1 MDALQTLKTE
11 TKKKDFTFSHV
22 FTKPVMP
29 AATETKT
36 AAFEVWCAKNDV
48 KWNERVWGVRVDET
62 TGNRSVRC
70 ESDWSLKNADEEEQE
85 ALCRIPKR
93 SCFTIETSALGSSSS
108 DALDVLRALGVP
120 GLIAAVA
127 HERGLIRGEV
137 EAPDGEPLA
146 QSRFAEYFNFIPEFE
161 RLPNTWTEEDGVG
174 LFKGTKIAE
183 MLVEDEAA
191 MREDYDEVREALGGA
206 GNRPCDSFEAFRD
219 AATLVASR
227 AFFVDDSV
235 GQGLLPFADLFNHKS
250 DGAHF
255 RLVGDGKAD
264 ADEEELLLRG
274 CRDMRAGEEMFNSF
288 GDDHDNHVLL
298 YKYGFA
304 ELENGVRSVDFP
316 GSFFHSDE
324 APTLEALYAHACES
338 YDGLSFEIDDDGCM
352 SRELITLIRV
362 AHGVDVGEYGAGKDG
377 EAVSKRAFDALDDLL
392 AEDDADEAELLA
404 EIDPKRIVSLFRR
417 RMEAYYDRNDHATE
431 TLEPGELAREFALKI
446 QSCYAL
452 VEEARERARDGEH
465 PADSVVGKAAVHLIR
480 SQELELLLKGYL
492 RALGIDGGP
501 LSDDEEDEEDDE
513 EEDEDDKPT
522 KRKAVLI
529 AATPCYAP
537 TMYLK
542 KPKNNP

>member
-1 MDALQTLKTE
+1 MMPSVTE
-11 TKKKDFTFSHV
+11 TT
-22 FTKPVMP
+22 T
-29 AATETKT
+29 AAA
-36 AAFEVWCAKNDV
+36 AAFERWCAKNDV
-48 KWNERVWGVRVDET
+48 KWNERVWSVRVDET
-62 TGNRSVRC
+62 TGNRSVWC
-70 ESDWSLKNADEEEQE
+70 ENDWSLKNEEEEREE

-108 DALDVLRALGVP
+108 EALDVLRACGVP

-137 EAPDGEPLA
+137 EALDGEPPA
-146 QSRFAEYFNFIPEFE
+146 SSRFAEYFNFIPEFE

-191 MREDYDEVREALGGA
+191 MREDYDEVREALGGP
-206 GNRPCDSFEAFRD
+206 GNRPCDSFEAFRN

-264 ADEEELLLRG
+264 DAEEELLLRG

-304 ELENGVRSVDFP
+304 ELENGVRSVEFP
-316 GSFFHSDE
+316 GSFFHSTDE
-324 APTLEALYAHACES
+324 EPALEALYAHACES

-362 AHGVDVGEYGAGKDG
+362 AHGVELGEYGAGKDG
-377 EAVSKRAFDALDDLL
+377 EAVVSKRALDALDDLL
-392 AEDDADEAELLA
+392 AEDDIDEFELLA

-417 RMEAYYDRNDHATE
+417 RMEAYFDPNDHASQ

-452 VEEARERARDGEH
+452 VEEATERARDGEH
-465 PADSVVGKAAVHLIR
+465 PSDCVVGKAAAHLIR
-480 SQELELLLKGYL
+480 AQELEFLLKGYL

-501 LSDDEEDEEDDE
+501 LDDEEEEDEEEDDE
-513 EEDEDDKPT
+513 EDKDEQS

>member
-1 MDALQTLKTE
+1 VSSTPSSIDALHTGAN
-11 TKKKDFTFSHV
+11 FTFSRAET
-22 FTKPVMP
+22 FAQTMP
-29 AATETKT
+29 SATAT
-36 AAFEVWCAKNDV
+36 AFERWCAKNGV
-48 KWNERVWGVRVDET
+48 KWNERVWSVRVDEA

-70 ESDWSLKNADEEEQE
+70 ESDWSLKNADREEEE

-93 SCFTIETSALGSSSS
+93 SCFTIETSALGSSSR
-108 DALDVLRALGVP
+108 DALETLRALGVP

-137 EAPDGEPLA
+137 EALDGEPPA
-146 QSRFAEYFNFIPEFE
+146 GSRFAEYFNFIPEFE

-206 GNRPCDSFEAFRD
+206 GNRPSDSFEAFRN

-255 RLVGDGKAD
+255 RLVGDGKEDD
-264 ADEEELLLRG
+264 AEEELLLRG

-304 ELENGVRSVDFP
+304 ELENVVRCVEFP
-316 GSFFHSDE
+316 GSFFRSRE
-324 APTLEALYAHACES
+324 EPVLEGLYAHAFES

-352 SRELITLIRV
+352 SRELIILIRV
-362 AHGVDVGEYGAGKDG
+362 AHGVELGEYGPGKDG
-377 EAVSKRAFDALDDLL
+377 ESVSKPALDAMDDLL
-392 AEDDADEAELLA
+392 AEDGADEAELLA
-404 EIDPKRIVSLFRR
+404 EIDPNRIVSLFRR
-417 RMEAYYDRNDHATE
+417 RMEAYYEPIERASVP
-431 TLEPGELAREFALKI
+431 LEPAELAREFALKI

-452 VEEARERARDGEH
+452 VEEASERARDGDH
-465 PADSVVGKAAVHLIR
+465 PKDCVVGKAAAHLIR
-480 SQELELLLKGYL
+480 AQELELLLKGYL

-501 LSDDEEDEEDDE
+501 LGDE
-513 EEDEDDKPT
+513 EEEEEEEEDVEEDAEPA

-537 TMYLK
+537 TVYLK
-542 KPKNNP
+542 KPKNA